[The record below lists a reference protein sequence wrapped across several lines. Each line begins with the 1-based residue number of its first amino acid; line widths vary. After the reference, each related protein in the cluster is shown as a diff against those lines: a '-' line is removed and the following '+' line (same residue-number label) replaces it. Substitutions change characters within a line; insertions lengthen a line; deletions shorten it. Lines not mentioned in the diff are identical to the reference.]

1 MHHQS
6 RIIILSIVL
15 ATIHTSQAANQEQV
29 LEDYLLSVVRALKG
43 PRRIEPS
50 TDAPEDEM
58 KTQTVG
64 QLQSEA
70 MTFEPQWS
78 RVAKRDN
85 TCCSL
90 DLFCYICRR
99 KRTLPDQLQHL
110 VQLRAAGTKRPKAA
124 LQPRSPDMAVLQLL
138 KKLQT
143 H

>member
-70 MTFEPQWS
+70 VGVF
-78 RVAKRDN
+78 
-85 TCCSL
+85 
-90 DLFCYICRR
+90 LFLESFILLGLCPTRSVS
-99 KRTLPDQLQHL
+99 K
-110 VQLRAAGTKRPKAA
+110 TKIFR
-124 LQPRSPDMAVLQLL
+124 LHC
-138 KKLQT
+138 T
-143 H
+143 